1 MASSERLAPPR
12 GAIRERLGT
21 SHISF
26 LNDALQKE
34 AGPETILSPR
44 EVVFV
49 SPNGQLAN
57 RFLVVVSPD
66 CLLNLLSAG
75 VWRDDQEF
83 SIAVLP
89 QKTFRF
95 F

>member
-26 LNDALQKE
+26 PNYPLQKE
-34 AGPETILSPR
+34 AGPETILSLR

-49 SPNGQLAN
+49 GPNGQLAN
-57 RFLVVVSPD
+57 RLLGVV
-66 CLLNLLSAG
+66 
-75 VWRDDQEF
+75 
-83 SIAVLP
+83 
-89 QKTFRF
+89 T
-95 F
+95 

>member
-1 MASSERLAPPR
+1 M
-12 GAIRERLGT
+12 
-21 SHISF
+21 
-26 LNDALQKE
+26 LQKE
-34 AGPETILSPR
+34 AGPETILSLR

-49 SPNGQLAN
+49 GPNGQLAN
-57 RFLVVVSPD
+57 RLLGVVSPD

-89 QKTFRF
+89 PFPKKHLDFSNLLPNSD
-95 F
+95 